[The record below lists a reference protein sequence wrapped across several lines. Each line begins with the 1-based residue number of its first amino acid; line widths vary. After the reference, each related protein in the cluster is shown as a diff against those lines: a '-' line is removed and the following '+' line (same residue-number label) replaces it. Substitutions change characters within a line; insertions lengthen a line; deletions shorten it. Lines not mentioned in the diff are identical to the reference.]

1 MILAQDM
8 KLYLLNAFSFMI
20 VNLNWIEP
28 ALEILL
34 LIITIGYTLNKWWLM
49 KNKIKNGK

>member
-1 MILAQDM
+1 MILVQDM

-28 ALEILL
+28 ALEIILL
-34 LIITIGYTLNKWWLM
+34 VITIGYTLNKWWLM
-49 KNKIKNGK
+49 KNKKK

>member
-8 KLYLLNAFSFMI
+8 RLYLLNAFSFLI

-28 ALEILL
+28 GLEILL

-49 KNKIKNGK
+49 KKSKK

>member
-34 LIITIGYTLNKWWLM
+34 LIITICYTLNKWWLM
-49 KNKIKNGK
+49 KKSKK

>member
-34 LIITIGYTLNKWWLM
+34 LLITIGYTLNKWWLM
-49 KNKIKNGK
+49 KRKNKNGK

>member
-1 MILAQDM
+1 MTLAQDM

-49 KNKIKNGK
+49 KKIKKNGK

>member
-1 MILAQDM
+1 MIIAQDM
-8 KLYLLNAFSFMI
+8 KLYLLNAFSLLI

-34 LIITIGYTLNKWWLM
+34 LVITIGYTLNKWWLM
-49 KNKIKNGK
+49 KKFKKNGK